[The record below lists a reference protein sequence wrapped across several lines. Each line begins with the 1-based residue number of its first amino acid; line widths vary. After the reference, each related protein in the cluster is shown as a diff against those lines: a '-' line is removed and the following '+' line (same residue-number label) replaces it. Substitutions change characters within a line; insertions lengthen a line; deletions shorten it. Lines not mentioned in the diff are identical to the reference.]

1 MKATGVTVT
10 PEAAV
15 VNREGKVVYR
25 GRIDDSIA
33 ALGQPRRPVKDA
45 DLRDALDAVVA
56 GKSVAKPET
65 KALGCYIG
73 DFTPGKR

>member
-1 MKATGVTVT
+1 
-10 PEAAV
+10 V

-45 DLRDALDAVVA
+45 DLRDALDAVVS
-56 GKSVAKPET
+56 GKPVAKPET
-65 KALGCYIG
+65 KALGCYIS